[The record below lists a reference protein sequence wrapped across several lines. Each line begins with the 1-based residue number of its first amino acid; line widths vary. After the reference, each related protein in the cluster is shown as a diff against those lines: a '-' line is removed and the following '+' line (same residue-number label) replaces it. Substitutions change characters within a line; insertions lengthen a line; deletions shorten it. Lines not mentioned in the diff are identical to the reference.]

1 MKKYIVI
8 ICLLMVGTLS
18 NILAQT
24 KKTTSSQPKPIR
36 CHLPCD
42 SLNSSKVT
50 FEQALAWADS
60 LPLIVIDD
68 KGQVY
73 KLQNFS
79 FSVITMNPMQTKDY
93 GIGNGGIPLLARKA
107 MNNLKPKDT
116 VFLKDITAQNE
127 KLQVLVLANIVF
139 SIKE

>member
-1 MKKYIVI
+1 
-8 ICLLMVGTLS
+8 MVGTLS